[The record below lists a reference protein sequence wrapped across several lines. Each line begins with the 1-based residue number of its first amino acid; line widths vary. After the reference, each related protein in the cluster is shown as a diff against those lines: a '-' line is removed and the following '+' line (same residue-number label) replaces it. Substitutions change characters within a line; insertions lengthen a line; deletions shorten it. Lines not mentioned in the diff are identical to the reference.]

1 MKRLVTMLL
10 AFCLLLS
17 TCACSGTSGTDSQS
31 SGSAQES
38 SESAQN
44 SSETSSPDTEEKVS
58 LRIAIDQHDADL
70 SDDSN
75 FTEFKPMLQQAAD
88 ELGYEIEWIPLRD
101 SDTRSEQIAVML
113 AGDLP
118 DIFWGLLTDDQVVN
132 NASLFVPLE
141 DKIQEYAPNVYELY
155 ESGVENWEE
164 FLTYPDG
171 HIYSM
176 IGNIFSSPNNAVQGT
191 MWINQ
196 KWLDDLGLSVP
207 TTMDEFTEVLTA
219 FRDNDC
225 DGDGDASNEIPLD
238 WCQAHYAAKYYELA
252 HSYGL
257 PIDTGKMYDI
267 VDGEVLPAVN
277 TDVFRNFL
285 EEFHQLVADGLANPE
300 GATQT
305 NEQYNSNISS
315 GKVGV
320 FWGWAPYTYIT
331 DTELQSQYVPV
342 SPISADGATF
352 RVQPNLNNANRNG
365 FVITTA
371 CENVEAAMKLWD
383 YLEQDEET
391 QFSAAFGPEGLIW
404 EFVDGVPTNRVYT
417 AEDATAMGFEDIASN
432 AGTSAFAATVGLRNC
447 GPLMLTARDNP
458 PETTGGIRQG
468 AVELYEPYYTEQTMS
483 RAVVPADVM
492 EEFTFTTD
500 GLEDFINAF
509 ACESI
514 LNGVTDESWNTYVN
528 SLPQYGYDYYVSYYQ
543 KYLDGSF

>member
-1 MKRLVTMLL
+1 M
-10 AFCLLLS
+10 
-17 TCACSGTSGTDSQS
+17 
-31 SGSAQES
+31 
-38 SESAQN
+38 
-44 SSETSSPDTEEKVS
+44 
-58 LRIAIDQHDADL
+58 
-70 SDDSN
+70 
-75 FTEFKPMLQQAAD
+75 
-88 ELGYEIEWIPLRD
+88 
-101 SDTRSEQIAVML
+101 
-113 AGDLP
+113 
-118 DIFWGLLTDDQVVN
+118 
-132 NASLFVPLE
+132 
-141 DKIQEYAPNVYELY
+141 
-155 ESGVENWEE
+155 
-164 FLTYPDG
+164 
-171 HIYSM
+171 
-176 IGNIFSSPNNAVQGT
+176 
-191 MWINQ
+191 
-196 KWLDDLGLSVP
+196 
-207 TTMDEFTEVLTA
+207 
-219 FRDNDC
+219 
-225 DGDGDASNEIPLD
+225 
-238 WCQAHYAAKYYELA
+238 
-252 HSYGL
+252 
-257 PIDTGKMYDI
+257 
-267 VDGEVLPAVN
+267 N

-432 AGTSAFAATVGLRNC
+432 AGTSAFAATVGLPNC